1 MSEKY
6 EYVLYRYRRI
16 YAPGQL
22 MRLDWLYRASGHA
35 MSMSAGF
42 RYAAR
47 RLALMAVT
55 LIGISVVSFS
65 SVYLL
70 PGDPMTS
77 RYPQASEEELAA
89 LRSDMGLD
97 QPLYVQYGRYI
108 ESLAHGDLGWS
119 YNTGTPV
126 REDLAHRLPASVELS
141 VFALL
146 LAIIIGV
153 PLGMVSAIWRNR
165 LTDHLAR
172 IFSIGTL
179 SIPVFWTGLVG
190 IYIFSYTL
198 GWAPAPLGR
207 LALTITPPPSRTGLL
222 LVDSLLAGN
231 GEAFWGA
238 LQALALP
245 ATVLGLSMVAP
256 LSRITRSAMSEA
268 LQEDFILFARATGV
282 PEHEIVMR
290 DALRASLVPVLTIA
304 GYLLGYLVAGNALV
318 EMVFS
323 WPGIGRYAVQAVL
336 TTDMAPIN
344 AILLVLAVAV
354 AFANLLVDL
363 TYALVDPRIRHGIL
377 GA

>member
-1 MSEKY
+1 
-6 EYVLYRYRRI
+6 V
-16 YAPGQL
+16 
-22 MRLDWLYRASGHA
+22 
-35 MSMSAGF
+35 
-42 RYAAR
+42 AR

-55 LIGISVVSFS
+55 LVGISIVSFS

-77 RYPQASEEELAA
+77 RYPQASAEELAT
-89 LRSDMGLD
+89 LRSEMGID
-97 QPLYVQYGRYI
+97 QPLHVQYGRYVA
-108 ESLAHGDLGWS
+108 SLARGDLGWS

-126 REDLAHRLPASVELS
+126 SEDLAQRLPASIELS
-141 VFALL
+141 VLALFIAVVVGL
-146 LAIIIGV
+146 
-153 PLGMVSAIWRNR
+153 PLGVAAAVWRNGPI
-165 LTDHLAR
+165 DHLAR

-207 LALTITPPPSRTGLL
+207 LALAIVPPPERTGFLL
-222 LVDSLLAGN
+222 IDSLLAGDAQ
-231 GEAFWGA
+231 AFWGA
-238 LQALALP
+238 LHALALP
-245 ATVLGLSMVAP
+245 AVVLGLSMVAP
-256 LSRITRSAMSEA
+256 LSRIMRSAMSEA

-282 PEHEIVMR
+282 PAFDVVVH
-290 DALRASLVPVLTIA
+290 DALRASLVPVLTIV
-304 GYLLGYLVAGNALV
+304 GYLLGYMVAGNALV
-318 EMVFS
+318 ETVFS

-354 AFANLLVDL
+354 ASANLVVDL

-377 GA
+377 DA